1 MLLKKLLVLLIAVLG
16 VATTAVAAEKTREF
30 SIDGTYM
37 KASEQ
42 PSFSMLNV
50 SLGQF
55 LTTQAAI
62 VTALSTMDNYGY
74 TITSIGLGG
83 KYYFMDGLRGDLVPF
98 AGAGIALRQV
108 SGSGAN
114 TSSTQYDL
122 NGGVA
127 YFLSDVTTLDAK
139 AKLLSYEQPDGSRT
153 TMTVFTVGLTQ
164 RF

>member
-1 MLLKKLLVLLIAVLG
+1 MLRKKLLVLLVAALG
-16 VATTAVAAEKTREF
+16 ISANAWAAEKTREF

-55 LTTQAAI
+55 LTSQAAV
-62 VTALSTMDNYGY
+62 VTSLSTMDNYGY

-83 KYYFMDGLRGDLVPF
+83 KYYFMDGLKGDLVPF

-127 YFLSDVTTLDAK
+127 YFLTDVTTLDAR
-139 AKLLSYEQPDGSRT
+139 AKLLSYEQPDGSRS

-164 RF
+164 HF

>member
-1 MLLKKLLVLLIAVLG
+1 MIAVLG
-16 VATTAVAAEKTREF
+16 VSANAWAGEKTREF
-30 SIDGTYM
+30 SIDGIYA
-37 KASEQ
+37 KANGQE
-42 PSFSMLNV
+42 SFSMLNV

-55 LTTQAAI
+55 LTSQAVI

-74 TITSIGLGG
+74 TVTSIGLGG
-83 KYYFMDGLRGDLVPF
+83 KYYFMDGLTGDLVPF

-108 SGSGAN
+108 SGAGPANNN

-139 AKLLSYEQPDGSRT
+139 VKLMTYEDPDGSRA
-153 TMTVFTVGLTQ
+153 TMRVFTVGLTQ